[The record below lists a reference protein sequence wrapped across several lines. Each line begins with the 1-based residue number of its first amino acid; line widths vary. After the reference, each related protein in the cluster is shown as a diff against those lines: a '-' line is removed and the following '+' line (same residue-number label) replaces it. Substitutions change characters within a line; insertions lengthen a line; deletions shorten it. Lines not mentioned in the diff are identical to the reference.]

1 MIALI
6 IGMLVSLIVTLV
18 GTPLLIRLVHKLHY
32 GQYIRQDGPQSHL
45 VKRGTPTLGGVV
57 INFAILLGWAS
68 SALYRYLRSGDV
80 PSWSAAL
87 VLFAML
93 SMGLLG
99 FIDDFAKVRKKQ
111 NEGLSVGGKFI
122 GQFIFATIYAV
133 LALLIPTKSGFP
145 SAQAGISF
153 EILCCAVHD
162 AAKKTL
168 KLLHGNDEQLAKIR
182 LAELLEAQAAVLPS
196 EMPRLSEF
204 QSKVAM
210 VQKAYKADE
219 ATEAMRRLTS
229 LDPARLATH
238 PDIVTVYLVRGDEAE
253 AVQVLLKEVREVNI
267 IGTLLSEPQAA
278 TGLHKGDVISFF
290 LVRNEKGIMCMKVL
304 EK

>member
-1 MIALI
+1 
-6 IGMLVSLIVTLV
+6 MLLKEMNFRDIVDKYL
-18 GTPLLIRLVHKLHY
+18 
-32 GQYIRQDGPQSHL
+32 YIDAAG
-45 VKRGTPTLGGVV
+45 VAKNLGSIFEVTEDATGV
-57 INFAILLGWAS
+57 LC
-68 SALYRYLRSGDV
+68 YCY
-80 PSWSAAL
+80 
-87 VLFAML
+87 
-93 SMGLLG
+93 
-99 FIDDFAKVRKKQ
+99 ID
-111 NEGLSVGGKFI
+111 
-122 GQFIFATIYAV
+122 
-133 LALLIPTKSGFP
+133 
-145 SAQAGISF
+145 AQAGISF

-204 QSKVAM
+204 KGKVEM

-219 ATEAMRRLTS
+219 ATEAMRQLTS

-238 PDIVTVYLVRGDEAE
+238 PDIVTVYLVRGDESE

-278 TGLHKGDVISFF
+278 TGLHKGDEISFF
-290 LVRNEKGIMCMKVL
+290 LVRNEKGIMCMKVF